1 MDGGWWIVAVAVA
14 AVGILGLFAWLWWR
28 RRRNAE
34 RLVNA
39 RDLFHL
45 RREWLEADFVKLA
58 SRGVG
63 ASELEW
69 SDCDFDDEAAFATAR
84 TNRQLCALVA
94 ITIHLVPSEEGDDED
109 ARSSAQRREATA
121 VFHFDGRRWFTEGRT
136 IFNLNPLE
144 AIEHFQHELQMVD

>member
-1 MDGGWWIVAVAVA
+1 MDGGWWIVAVAVGV
-14 AVGILGLFAWLWWR
+14 VGILGLIAWLWWR
-28 RRRNAE
+28 RRHTTE
-34 RLVNA
+34 RLASA

-63 ASELEW
+63 ASELAW
-69 SDCDFDDEAAFATAR
+69 SDCDFDDEVTFATAR
-84 TNRQLCALVA
+84 TNRNLCALVA
-94 ITIHLVPSEEGDDED
+94 ITICVVPSEEDGDED
-109 ARSSAQRREATA
+109 ARRSAERREATA
-121 VFHFDGRRWFTEGRT
+121 VFHFDGRRWFAEGRT